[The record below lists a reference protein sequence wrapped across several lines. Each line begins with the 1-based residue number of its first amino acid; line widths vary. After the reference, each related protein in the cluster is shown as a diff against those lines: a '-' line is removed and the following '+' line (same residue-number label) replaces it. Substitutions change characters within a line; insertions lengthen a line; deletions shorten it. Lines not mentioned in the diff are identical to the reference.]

1 MRKHSRACRIPTEGQ
16 RTRPMLPNELSGNGP
31 PQPCSFPAKLVRSVR
46 TRPQRRS
53 SPELFGRP
61 PASDRQPWRPR
72 GFTAHGPRRPTFSP
86 QNWSEPS
93 ERGLDEGGRRSS
105 PDGRR
110 TAMARTPTVA
120 AERIHRTWT
129 SPAYVFPAK
138 LVRTVRTGP
147 RRKSSPELAGRPPVG
162 GGPKANHGSREDS
175 PYMSTAGLRFFPQI
189 WSDPS
194 ERSLDEKVH
203 RSSLDGRRPAVANG
217 GSAANRGGRE
227 DSPPTTLAG
236 QRFFPQIWSNPS
248 EKVPRRKS

>member
-46 TRPQRRS
+46 TGPQRRS

-110 TAMARTPTVA
+110 TAVARTPTVA
-120 AERIHRTWT
+120 AERIHRTWP

-138 LVRTVRTGP
+138 LVQTVRAGP
-147 RRKSSPELAGRPPVG
+147 QRRRAPGLAGRPTEGVG
-162 GGPKANHGSREDS
+162 PD
-175 PYMSTAGLRFFPQI
+175 
-189 WSDPS
+189 
-194 ERSLDEKVH
+194 
-203 RSSLDGRRPAVANG
+203 
-217 GSAANRGGRE
+217 ANRGGRE
-227 DSPPTTLAG
+227 DSPHMDLAG
-236 QRFFPQIWSNPS
+236 LCFP
-248 EKVPRRKS
+248 RKIGPNRPNGA